1 MYNNRL
7 VNTIDNNHI
16 ITLQAINLLHNSKL
30 YNIEKVIE
38 IYRKL
43 YDKKN
48 NVDKDKY
55 LIFEIWLNYI
65 TQQLI
70 NTDKLLNSCN
80 NFLNKYD
87 NSDNKINT
95 LSNTEINNIY
105 KFLYIEK
112 QKYNI

>member
-1 MYNNRL
+1 MYNNKL
-7 VNTIDNNHI
+7 VNTIDNNSMI
-16 ITLQAINLLHNSKL
+16 ILQAINLLHNNKF
-30 YNIEKVIE
+30 YNTERVIE

-48 NVDKDKY
+48 DVDKDKQ

-112 QKYNI
+112 IKYNI